1 MRSTLFALIAVALA
15 VAGCN
20 SPKLVGQGSCASSG
34 VSATAQAATAPTPG
48 TPADAN
54 ALIAAMDV
62 PVAVTNA
69 KLTDVPNQAA
79 AFASLGT
86 LQPTK
91 GPTFAFL
98 STGVAGAGTPQTLD
112 AYATSTQDAESMN
125 GQPCD
130 FDPFSFDCVTLT
142 FSVVA
147 PTSAHSLAFDFNF
160 LSSEYPEF
168 VGSNYN
174 DTFLVSETSPSY
186 SWNNIV
192 FDAQGHVIDVNNVFF
207 VEPCNQLGGT
217 GYDIYV
223 QGAPTT
229 CDAGATGLLQT
240 TSPVQG
246 GETVTMTFVIYDE
259 SDPYLDSA
267 VMIDDFRFDDATVST
282 PTTSPTATPTP
293 GATPTSEPPCP
304 PAG

>member
-1 MRSTLFALIAVALA
+1 MRSLSIALSCAVLIAA
-15 VAGCN
+15 VACN
-20 SPKLVGQGSCASSG
+20 DPRLVGKGACSGATASSG
-34 VSATAQAATAPTPG
+34 QAASAPTPG
-48 TPADAN
+48 SPADA
-54 ALIAAMDV
+54 AGLIAAMDV
-62 PVAVTNA
+62 PGPVTNA
-69 KLTDVPNQAA
+69 TLTDVPNQAA

-112 AYATSTQDAESMN
+112 PYATSTQDAESMN

-147 PTSAHSLAFDFNF
+147 PSDAHSLAFDFNF

-168 VGSNYN
+168 VGSNFN
-174 DTFLVSETSPSY
+174 DTFLVSESSPSY

-192 FDAQGHVIDVNNVFF
+192 YDAQGHVIDVNNVFF

-217 GYDIYV
+217 GYDIYE

-229 CDAGATGLLQT
+229 CDAGATGLLT
-240 TSPVQG
+240 TSSPVQG
-246 GETVTMTFVIYDE
+246 GETVTMSFVIYDE

-267 VMIDDFRFDDATVST
+267 VMIDDFRFDGTTVTT

-293 GATPTSEPPCP
+293 ALPCP
-304 PAG
+304 PQ